1 MTPVSPILT
10 VIPSILPPES
20 PVKPSGL
27 SALRT
32 RLEPILYIVPEVVA
46 AVLALGDAVVHAA
59 PVGIGAGIFGTDKTA
74 RDQESESG
82 KINECRV
89 FHCMKMRWAVCVC
102 YMAYKWWAISETN
115 LKHMFHNVY
124 YELGIM

>member
-1 MTPVSPILT
+1 MTAVSPILT

-20 PVKPSGL
+20 PVEPSGL

-59 PVGIGAGIFGTDKTA
+59 PVGIGTGIFGTDETA
-74 RDQESESG
+74 RD
-82 KINECRV
+82 
-89 FHCMKMRWAVCVC
+89 
-102 YMAYKWWAISETN
+102 
-115 LKHMFHNVY
+115 
-124 YELGIM
+124 